1 MSNVGYPWGSNLTNI
16 SSSDSATLNFTQATD
31 GDTYG
36 TYIRMGKGNRYN
48 AGTITI
54 TASNIKVQ
62 DRESHIIQDY
72 GTYIGSVYV
81 GSSSN
86 KQNLQNNGSVSFNV
100 NYYMG
105 SGTENDVDIVFTI
118 SLNNDYVMDGTIT
131 AYWSGVS
138 QDCNYSFKTNSLQ
151 FNGASQ
157 TILNSYDTTH
167 LLVSGQSATNAGN
180 YICTLTVKDQ
190 YKAMWC
196 LRNDEGEMTDL
207 ISKNW
212 SIEKVTPEFTIADET
227 ININREAAAQIKGVF
242 PGYSKYT
249 IRPLGSSVVEVLG
262 YDDRDGAPKLRLKG
276 VAAGTCNITV
286 YSTATTNYYSN
297 NYTFSVTVEDNRD
310 AQNWYYENTS
320 VTVGNTAYIYR
331 QYPSGGNKVSTK
343 KPSVNG
349 WNSSIISAT
358 IYNDGRIAI
367 EGKQIGTSSLTISI
381 DGDDNYKDKSDTI
394 TVTVVDK
401 QDQNWTFQNIPSE
414 MNVGDSKNALFDG
427 GTSSSNFSSISVSTS
442 PVGIINTS
450 LSTNKKTITLEALKA
465 GTCELTITV
474 PEDSSYKEKTQTASI
489 TVKKNSQ
496 NVSIP
501 NVEVAVD
508 GTEKIIYEHGYSP
521 ASGNPTFNIRSGDE
535 QYISINS
542 EKPPTVTGKKV
553 GSAIIYFND
562 AGNYAYEKVEN
573 YPIEVT
579 VTEDTRGE
587 QDWAFSSPQDIELGQ
602 TLEVVHT
609 GGAIWGEVNVGVE
622 DVTLL
627 EASYN
632 SSTAKLI
639 ITANNTISG
648 TTSIRVE
655 AAGNEYFK
663 PHYQDIEI
671 NINKHKQTWTLNPSE
686 VAIEIGESANIEV
699 EGEMFGSA
707 NTYVAP
713 AKIYMDVEPHFGE
726 TPPYFT
732 ITGKQTINRGQLTV
746 SSTEST
752 TYEDRTQTAY
762 ITVGA
767 KKDQTWEANISE
779 TTIKISEFVD
789 ISVFGSIY
797 GGLYFSTESSL
808 IKIINKTDT
817 GCRVVA
823 GNSTGTAKVRLYSP
837 GTTAY
842 NSKEVYITIHIK
854 DDLIWVECNPHIY
867 KNGKWI
873 EMSPKIYKNGKW
885 LSGIIKKYISK
896 GDIYG
901 K

>member
-31 GDTYG
+31 RDTYG

-196 LRNDEGEMTDL
+196 LRNDEGEMTDS

-212 SIEKVTPEFTIADET
+212 SIEKVTPEFTIANET

-249 IRPLGSSVVEVLG
+249 ISPSGSSVVEVLG
-262 YDDRDGAPKLRLKG
+262 YDDRDGVPKLRLKG
-276 VAAGTCNITV
+276 VEDGTCNITV

-343 KPSVNG
+343 EPSVSG

-381 DGDDNYKDKSDTI
+381 DGDDNYKYKSDTI
-394 TVTVVDK
+394 TVTVV
-401 QDQNWTFQNIPSE
+401 
-414 MNVGDSKNALFDG
+414 GKNK
-427 GTSSSNFSSISVSTS
+427 IKI
-442 PVGIINTS
+442 GII
-450 LSTNKKTITLEALKA
+450 LIKLL
-465 GTCELTITV
+465 
-474 PEDSSYKEKTQTASI
+474 
-489 TVKKNSQ
+489 
-496 NVSIP
+496 
-501 NVEVAVD
+501 
-508 GTEKIIYEHGYSP
+508 
-521 ASGNPTFNIRSGDE
+521 
-535 QYISINS
+535 
-542 EKPPTVTGKKV
+542 
-553 GSAIIYFND
+553 
-562 AGNYAYEKVEN
+562 
-573 YPIEVT
+573 
-579 VTEDTRGE
+579 
-587 QDWAFSSPQDIELGQ
+587 
-602 TLEVVHT
+602 
-609 GGAIWGEVNVGVE
+609 
-622 DVTLL
+622 LL
-627 EASYN
+627 EIQQI
-632 SSTAKLI
+632 LI
-639 ITANNTISG
+639 ERAIK
-648 TTSIRVE
+648 
-655 AAGNEYFK
+655 YLL
-663 PHYQDIEI
+663 PH
-671 NINKHKQTWTLNPSE
+671 LN
-686 VAIEIGESANIEV
+686 
-699 EGEMFGSA
+699 
-707 NTYVAP
+707 
-713 AKIYMDVEPHFGE
+713 
-726 TPPYFT
+726 
-732 ITGKQTINRGQLTV
+732 
-746 SSTEST
+746 
-752 TYEDRTQTAY
+752 
-762 ITVGA
+762 
-767 KKDQTWEANISE
+767 
-779 TTIKISEFVD
+779 
-789 ISVFGSIY
+789 
-797 GGLYFSTESSL
+797 
-808 IKIINKTDT
+808 
-817 GCRVVA
+817 
-823 GNSTGTAKVRLYSP
+823 
-837 GTTAY
+837 
-842 NSKEVYITIHIK
+842 
-854 DDLIWVECNPHIY
+854 
-867 KNGKWI
+867 
-873 EMSPKIYKNGKW
+873 
-885 LSGIIKKYISK
+885 
-896 GDIYG
+896 
-901 K
+901 

>member
-54 TASNIKVQ
+54 TSSNITVQ
-62 DRESHIIQDY
+62 DRENNIIQDY
-72 GTYIGSVYV
+72 GNNIGSVYV

-86 KQNLQNNGSVSFNV
+86 KQFLENNGSVSFNV

-105 SGTENDVDIVFTI
+105 SGTENDVDIVFTS
-118 SLNNDYVMDGTIT
+118 SLNNDYVMNGTIT

-167 LLVSGQSATNAGN
+167 LLVSGQNATNAGN
-180 YICTLTVKDQ
+180 YMCTLTVQPQ

-196 LRNDEGEMTDL
+196 LRNDEGEMTDS

-212 SIEKVTPEFTIADET
+212 SIEKVTPEFTIENET
-227 ININREAAAQIKGVF
+227 ININKETAAQIKGVF

-249 IRPLGSSVVEVLG
+249 IRGSSVVEVLG

-276 VAAGTCNITV
+276 VADGTCNITV

-297 NYTFSVTVEDNRD
+297 NYTFSVTVKDNRD

-331 QYPSGGNKVSTK
+331 LYQSGGNKVSTK
-343 KPSVNG
+343 KPSVSG
-349 WNSSIISAT
+349 WDSSIISAT

-381 DGDDNYKDKSDTI
+381 DEDDNYKYKSDTI

-427 GTSSSNFSSISVSTS
+427 GTSSSNFSSISVITS
-442 PVGIINTS
+442 PAGIINTS
-450 LSTNKKTITLEALKA
+450 LSTDKKTITLEALKA
-465 GTCELTITV
+465 DTCTLTITV
-474 PEDSSYKEKTQTASI
+474 PGDSSYKEKTQTASI
-489 TVKKNSQ
+489 TVKKNLQ

-521 ASGNPTFNIRSGDE
+521 ASGNPTFDIRSGDE
-535 QYISINS
+535 QYISISS

-573 YPIEVT
+573 YQIEVT
-579 VTEDTRGE
+579 VTEDTRE
-587 QDWAFSSPQDIELGQ
+587 KQNWAFSSPQDIELGQ

-609 GGAIWGEVNVGVE
+609 GGTIWGEVHVGVE

-627 EASYN
+627 KASYDSN
-632 SSTAKLI
+632 IAKLK

-663 PHYQDIEI
+663 PDYQDIKI

-713 AKIYMDVEPHFGE
+713 KIYMDVEPHFSE

-808 IKIINKTDT
+808 ITITNKTDT
-817 GCRVVA
+817 GCRVIA

-837 GTTAY
+837 ETTAY

-854 DDLIWVECNPHIY
+854 DDLMWVECNPHIY

-873 EMSPKIYKNGKW
+873 EMFPKIYKNGKW